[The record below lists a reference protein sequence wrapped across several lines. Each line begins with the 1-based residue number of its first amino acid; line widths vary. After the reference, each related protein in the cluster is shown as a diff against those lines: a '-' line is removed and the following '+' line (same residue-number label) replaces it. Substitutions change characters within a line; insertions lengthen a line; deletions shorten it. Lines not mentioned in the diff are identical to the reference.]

1 MNLLENYAGTQCNY
15 LLQRAQRS
23 FKPLGTIHW
32 NIFMSNVRY
41 HVCSLSQLTT
51 TALVENNGIMELRV
65 YPLDNSSIHVLWSK
79 VNQCIDVGKTLNLA
93 RLMTKPQYPA
103 RKMIHPHSCTEGTS
117 WCQIWSSIHGYYEH
131 NNSFRCR
138 LAMMLFLT
146 PCVISNLNGKIQLK
160 RFSSILH
167 AKGLFFSWFW

>member
-41 HVCSLSQLTT
+41 HVCSLSQLTII
-51 TALVENNGIMELRV
+51 ALVENNGILELRV

-79 VNQCIDVGKTLNLA
+79 VNQWMDVGKTLKLA
-93 RLMTKPQYPA
+93 RLMTNLLANCVNDLASRYWFVMGHEWQEPPSHSSRA
-103 RKMIHPHSCTEGTS
+103 HSIHPQVNDVAWREVAIEVWLS
-117 WCQIWSSIHGYYEH
+117 
-131 NNSFRCR
+131 
-138 LAMMLFLT
+138 
-146 PCVISNLNGKIQLK
+146 PKP
-160 RFSSILH
+160 
-167 AKGLFFSWFW
+167 FFFG